1 MKKYVKKYEVTYAPT
16 IELAQEVVNP
26 YDDWDS
32 NNVMSPYY
40 YVSAYNHSREK
51 TKTVIVEAPNKEIA
65 KAMLAVEVFRCA
77 PNHPIKGGIDPLIFD
92 AVKNVK
98 EIKEID

>member
-1 MKKYVKKYEVTYAPT
+1 MKKYVKRYEITYAPT
-16 IELAQEVVNP
+16 IELVQEVVNP

-32 NNVMSPYY
+32 NNVMSPYC
-40 YVSAYNHSREK
+40 YVSTFNHGRKK

-65 KAMLAVEVFRCA
+65 KAMLAVEVFMSA
-77 PNHPIKGGIDPLIFD
+77 PNRPIKGGIDPLIYD

-98 EIKEID
+98 EIKEI